1 MSQDQQSFQY
11 FVTKVAPCGDFGVFN
26 MLETG
31 EEWLSATAVITSAD
45 PEDKISAPKLTYS
58 LSVNIPENGQD
69 VAIIGESSL
78 RAMQIPKQIWIFNEN
93 AGDLVT
99 HEDVK
104 AVIRILKQDYPRE
117 PLALYF
123 E

>member
-1 MSQDQQSFQY
+1 MH
-11 FVTKVAPCGDFGVFN
+11 CGDFGIFD

-31 EEWLSATAVITSAD
+31 EEWLPATAVIAAAD
-45 PEDKISAPKLTYS
+45 PEDKIRAPTLTYS
-58 LSVNIPENGQD
+58 LSVNIPKNGHD
-69 VAIIGESSL
+69 VAIVGECSL
-78 RAMQIPKQIWIFNEN
+78 RGMQIPKQIWIFNES

-104 AVIRILKQDYPRE
+104 AVIRILKQDYARE
-117 PLALYF
+117 PLTLYF

>member
-1 MSQDQQSFQY
+1 
-11 FVTKVAPCGDFGVFN
+11 
-26 MLETG
+26 
-31 EEWLSATAVITSAD
+31 
-45 PEDKISAPKLTYS
+45 
-58 LSVNIPENGQD
+58 VNIPENGQD

-104 AVIRILKQDYPRE
+104 AVIRILKQDYPRV
-117 PLALYF
+117 PLTLYF